1 MLGWGGGWFLKELS
15 FCARVVWSESG
26 WALTPETHV
35 TQTLIA
41 LASDGACALHLSP
54 TNFGPV
60 IPPPLQDSPFSAA
73 LAGNVST
80 GERVQG
86 AEPWREGP
94 LAGTGCSGLHGPLK
108 GPGCVGGGQKPAG
121 AGLGKSAQA
130 TGRKGWWAELCTPEL
145 GLKDEAAL

>member
-1 MLGWGGGWFLKELS
+1 MGAGWFLKELS

-26 WALTPETHV
+26 WALTPETQV

-41 LASDGACALHLSP
+41 LASGGACALPLSP
-54 TNFGPV
+54 TDFGPV

-94 LAGTGCSGLHGPLK
+94 CGRHRLFWAAWAFKGTRVHGGRAEAGRSRAREECTGH
-108 GPGCVGGGQKPAG
+108 GQK
-121 AGLGKSAQA
+121 GLV
-130 TGRKGWWAELCTPEL
+130 GR
-145 GLKDEAAL
+145 ALHT